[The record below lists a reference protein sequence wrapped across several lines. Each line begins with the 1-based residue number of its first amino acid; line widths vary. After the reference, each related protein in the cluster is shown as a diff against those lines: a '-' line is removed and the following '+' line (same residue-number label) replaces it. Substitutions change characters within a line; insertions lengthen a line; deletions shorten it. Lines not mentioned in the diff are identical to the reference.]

1 VSLAESVARSA
12 RLRTSSATTAKPAPA
27 SPARAASTAALRA
40 SRFVWK
46 ATSSMF
52 LMIFWVCSLARAISV
67 MERVSSIMAWLAFS
81 MASRTVIIR

>member
-1 VSLAESVARSA
+1 
-12 RLRTSSATTAKPAPA
+12 
-27 SPARAASTAALRA
+27 
-40 SRFVWK
+40 
-46 ATSSMF
+46 MF